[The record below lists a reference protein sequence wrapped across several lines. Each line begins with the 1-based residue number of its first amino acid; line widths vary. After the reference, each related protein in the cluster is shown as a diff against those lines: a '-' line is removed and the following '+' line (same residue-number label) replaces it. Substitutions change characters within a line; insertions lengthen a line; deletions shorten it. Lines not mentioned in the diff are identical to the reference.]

1 MPSGVNRGTRAPP
14 EPSGGAAFGPATRRR
29 GATVL
34 PSPAIV
40 LIGAL
45 AGCQTHPGQQHHCV
59 PKPGMTTDELA
70 ECGCLLHD
78 QGGLALAPVSRS
90 QASGETRSV
99 IIVNYICPLGRE
111 GIAMVSVINGVA
123 DRVYR

>member
-1 MPSGVNRGTRAPP
+1 M
-14 EPSGGAAFGPATRRR
+14 
-29 GATVL
+29 VL
-34 PSPAIV
+34 VA
-40 LIGAL
+40 AL
-45 AGCQTHPGQQHHCV
+45 AGCQTYPGQQHHCV

-90 QASGETRSV
+90 QAGGDTRSV